1 MLLLKLLHL
10 LCWVYWLGGDLG
22 TFYASRFVAD
32 PSLSPA
38 ARATAAKIMMGADIA
53 PRLCLPLTLVTG
65 LHLASLSGALALSNA
80 LLWALWLVCGVWL
93 CAVWVIHHGHGAAR
107 LKRIIQ
113 LDFGLRVLLSA
124 GLGMV
129 SGAGLLGMLD
139 AVAPWLALKLLC
151 FSCAVACG
159 LAIRVQLRDFGPAFA
174 RLVQHGP
181 DEAGDQVIRQSIAA
195 CIPFVITIWV
205 LLLISAATGLHLLR
219 L

>member
-65 LHLASLSGALALSNA
+65 LHLASLSGALAISDI
-80 LLWALWLVCGVWL
+80 LLWALWCVCAVWL
-93 CAVWVIHHGHGAAR
+93 RAVWVIHHGHGAAR

-124 GLGMV
+124 GLGLV
-129 SGAGLLGMLD
+129 AGAGLLGMLD
-139 AVAPWLALKLLC
+139 AVAPWHSTTRFWPRLRSPRAARPRRSWRPNNPSLDRRMHPV
-151 FSCAVACG
+151 CADHLG
-159 LAIRVQLRDFGPAFA
+159 LTA
-174 RLVQHGP
+174 H
-181 DEAGDQVIRQSIAA
+181 
-195 CIPFVITIWV
+195 
-205 LLLISAATGLHLLR
+205 
-219 L
+219 